1 MNVIEC
7 PNAFDVKI
15 LLCTSIYMLSYLP
28 DFDGF
33 TRVAVSQLRQQN
45 T

>member
-1 MNVIEC
+1 MNLIEC

-15 LLCTSIYMLSYLP
+15 LLCTSIYCLYLP

-33 TRVAVSQLRQQN
+33 TRVAISQLRQQN